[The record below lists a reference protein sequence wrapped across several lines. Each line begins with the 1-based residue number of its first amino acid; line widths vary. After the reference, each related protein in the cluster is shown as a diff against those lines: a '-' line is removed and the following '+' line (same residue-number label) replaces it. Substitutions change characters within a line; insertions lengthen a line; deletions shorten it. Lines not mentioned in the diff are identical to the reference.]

1 MAIKL
6 NEDELIIYEKVDT
19 RLAKFLNEFL
29 DNNLDEMVRQAMVDH
44 MFTNENNIPLGS
56 VGIDS
61 MAHRI
66 VFNLKSKFKV

>member
-6 NEDELIIYEKVDT
+6 NEDELIIYSRVNSKLT
-19 RLAKFLNEFL
+19 RFFGDFIE
-29 DNNLDEMVRQAMVDH
+29 NNLDEMVRQEMVEH
-44 MFTNENNIPLGS
+44 IFTNENNIPLGS

-66 VFNLKSKFKV
+66 EFNLKSKFKV